1 MEQQVKEFESLV
13 ELLEDLDRE
22 GITGAQRSALVR
34 DFLALQA
41 RKKEIPYSGGFELT
55 PLCNFDCKMCYV
67 HLTKSQMGE
76 TKLLT
81 VAQWKEIMQ
90 QAIDAGMMYA
100 DITGG
105 ECLTYPGFQE
115 LYLFLLSHGIR
126 VSILTN
132 GKLLSEE
139 IVEFFKKNRPDG
151 VQVSLYGSSPEAY
164 RQVTGYDAFDDVI
177 SGIKRLKEANIRVKV
192 SLMTHKYMKD
202 DAIAMLELARSL
214 NVEYAIGPSIM
225 DARPDTGRSINSYA
239 VEEDTYLRMRW
250 NEEEYRAQISQ
261 PIPPIKEY
269 HATVAAPADQRGL
282 PCSSG
287 KCGFHVNWKGELT
300 PCIPFYRVNASILEH
315 GFSTA
320 WQIVKDRMKTY
331 HPPTECQSCQY
342 SSMCTTCPAEKTL
355 GILNGPLNPVVCS
368 RLKKSILHKC

>member
-1 MEQQVKEFESLV
+1 MKEFDSLV

-22 GITGAQRSALVR
+22 GITGMQRISLVR
-34 DFLALQA
+34 DFLSLKA
-41 RKKEIPYSGGFELT
+41 RKKEVPYSGGFELT
-55 PLCNFDCKMCYV
+55 PLCNLDCKMCYV
-67 HLTKSQMGE
+67 HLTQSQMGE

-81 VAQWKEIMQ
+81 VAQWIDIMQ

-105 ECLTYPGFQE
+105 ECLTYPGFKE
-115 LYLFLLSHGIR
+115 VYLFLLSRGVR

-151 VQVSLYGSSPEAY
+151 VQVSLYGSNSEAY
-164 RQVTGYDAFDDVI
+164 RRVTGSDAFDDVI
-177 SGIKRLKEANIRVKV
+177 SGIRRLKEANIRVKV
-192 SLMTHKYMKD
+192 SLMTHQYMKD
-202 DAIAMLELARSL
+202 DAIAMLDLVRSL

-225 DARPDTGRSINSYA
+225 DARPDTGRSIDSYG
-239 VEEDTYLRMRW
+239 VDEDVYLNMRW
-250 NEEEYRAQISQ
+250 NEEAYRLHIPQ
-261 PIPPIKEY
+261 PSPPTKEY

-300 PCIPFYRVNASILEH
+300 PCIPFYRVNASILDH

-320 WQIVKDRMKTY
+320 WWIVKEKMKTY
-331 HPPTECQSCQY
+331 HPPAACQSCQY
-342 SSMCTTCPAEKTL
+342 KSLCTTCPAEKTL
-355 GILNGPLNPVVCS
+355 GILNGALNPVVCS
-368 RLKKSILHKC
+368 RLKKSINHER